1 MKVSRRPGIGLL
13 LGAVSSLG
21 LLMAPIAQAGW
32 LPPVNLSEAGE
43 HTGAPQ
49 VVLDAEGNATAVWE
63 TWNGEDTV
71 IESAYRPAGKGWQT
85 PVDISEASGETTLVS
100 GEHDASYPQ
109 IAVDGQGDITVV
121 WERATGAD
129 GTVVQAVYRPAGAGW
144 GEPVDISEVGVRASA
159 QEPWIVLGEGGNAT
173 AGWKRGEV
181 IHSAYRPAGGN
192 WQTPVDLS
200 GPEAF
205 VPKAAAD
212 AQGNATSVWMHYD
225 GSKYVVQAAYAP
237 ANGSL
242 QAPTTLSEAGEEGG
256 DPYIAVNAR
265 GDALAVW
272 DGHYG
277 DNDVVREAYRPA
289 GGSWQATVDV
299 SGENEEIESL
309 RVALD
314 TQGDAVI
321 AWAGSPKEAGG
332 YDTARAAYR
341 PAGGNWQAPT
351 SLSENGGNAFPTD
364 VAFDQ
369 AGNAVVVWERSDG
382 TDNIAQAAYRPAG
395 GGWQEPTS
403 LSEQGRKS
411 FDPMVVLDAEG
422 EASAAQGDATVVWT
436 SGQGE
441 GCGEGPKCSDP
452 TTYTVQAAGY
462 DAIEHPET
470 LEAPIVGEVG
480 APVAFAAASDDVW
493 SPLLNFGDGTSEPS
507 ADATHT
513 YAEPGEYTVTFSS
526 TEVLGYRT
534 STHRLITI
542 KPATGTTETD
552 TPKSGQSGSGATGID
567 PAASGDGSSTTSSA
581 SSVSA
586 KLLPLEF
593 RFGLVRQSLRAVLR
607 ARAIRG
613 VCYLS
618 APGVCTARGAAG
630 AGHASFGSGGTKTF
644 TIRLTRK
651 ALNALRRVHK
661 LKITLTATA
670 STTDHR
676 SAATTSTLLVR

>member
-1 MKVSRRPGIGLL
+1 VNISGFGL
-13 LGAVSSLG
+13 
-21 LLMAPIAQAGW
+21 
-32 LPPVNLSEAGE
+32 
-43 HTGAPQ
+43 
-49 VVLDAEGNATAVWE
+49 
-63 TWNGEDTV
+63 
-71 IESAYRPAGKGWQT
+71 
-85 PVDISEASGETTLVS
+85 
-100 GEHDASYPQ
+100 
-109 IAVDGQGDITVV
+109 
-121 WERATGAD
+121 RA
-129 GTVVQAVYRPAGAGW
+129 R
-144 GEPVDISEVGVRASA
+144 A
-159 QEPWIVLGEGGNAT
+159 QEPWIVVGEGGNAT

-192 WQTPVDLS
+192 WQTPADLS

-225 GSKYVVQAAYAP
+225 GSKYVVQAASAP

-299 SGENEEIESL
+299 SGETEEIESL

-314 TQGDAVI
+314 AQGDAAI

-332 YDTARAAYR
+332 YDVARAAYR
-341 PAGGNWQAPT
+341 PAGGNWQTPT
-351 SLSENGGNAFPTD
+351 ILSEDGGNAFPTD

-369 AGNAVVVWERSDG
+369 AGNAVVVWERSNG

-395 GGWQEPTS
+395 GDWQEPTS

-422 EASAAQGDATVVWT
+422 EVSAAQGDATVVWT

-441 GCGEGPKCSDP
+441 GCGEGPKCSNP

-462 DAIEHPET
+462 DTIEHPET
-470 LEAPIVGEVG
+470 LEAPVAGEVG
-480 APVAFAAASDDVW
+480 APVAFTASSDDVW
-493 SPLLNFGDGTSEPS
+493 SPLLSFGDGMSVPS

-513 YAEPGEYTVTFSS
+513 YTEPGEYTVTFSS

-534 STHRLITI
+534 STHRFITI
-542 KPATGTTETD
+542 KPAPGTTETG
-552 TPKSGQSGSGATGID
+552 TTGSGQSDSGGTGID
-567 PAASGDGSSTTSSA
+567 TTGSGDGFSTTSSA
-581 SSVSA
+581 SPIQPSVSV
-586 KLLPLEF
+586 KILPLGF
-593 RFGLVRQSLRAVLR
+593 KFGLVRQTLRAILR
-607 ARAIRG
+607 ARAIHG
-613 VCYLS
+613 ICYLG
-618 APGVCTARGAAG
+618 APGVCTVRGAVG
-630 AGHASFGSGGTKTF
+630 DGHTSFRSPGQKTV
-644 TIRLTRK
+644 TIQLTRK
-651 ALNALRRVHK
+651 ALKTLSRAHK
-661 LKITLTATA
+661 LQITLTATA

-676 SAATTSTLLVR
+676 SAIATSTLLVR